1 MYIIAGPNGCGKS
14 TFAQEFIEDK
24 NLVFVNADII
34 AQELSPHKLNRAV
47 MVRAGKIFFEKIN
60 RLVQEKTS
68 FAIET
73 TLSGKYVAKIIEK
86 LKSEGYGIEM
96 IYILV
101 ETPLLSI
108 ERIKVRVQ
116 SGGHY
121 VSDDNVLRRF
131 SRSKINFWNLYRNLV
146 DRWEM
151 YDNSGKKFSPI
162 AIGKDLDY
170 IIIDN
175 DMFDTFREDL
185 FNGKKRE

>member
-1 MYIIAGPNGCGKS
+1 VLA
-14 TFAQEFIEDK
+14 
-24 NLVFVNADII
+24 
-34 AQELSPHKLNRAV
+34 EL
-47 MVRAGKIFFEKIN
+47 
-60 RLVQEKTS
+60 QEKTS

-86 LKSEGYGIEM
+86 LKNEGYGIEM

-131 SRSKINFWNLYRNLV
+131 SRSKINFLPEVSSVKN
-146 DRWEM
+146 
-151 YDNSGKKFSPI
+151 
-162 AIGKDLDY
+162 
-170 IIIDN
+170 
-175 DMFDTFREDL
+175 RETESSL
-185 FNGKKRE
+185 TR

>member
-1 MYIIAGPNGCGKS
+1 MYIIASPNGCGKS
-14 TFAQEFIEDK
+14 TFAQEFINDR

-34 AQELSPHKLNRAV
+34 AQELSPNKLNRAV

-60 RLVQEKTS
+60 RLVQERTS

-73 TLSGKYVAKIIEK
+73 TLAGKYVAKIIEK

-116 SGGHY
+116 SGGHH

-151 YDNSGKKFSPI
+151 YDNSGKNFSPI

-170 IIIDN
+170 IIINN
-175 DMFDTFREDL
+175 DMFDTFREDVID
-185 FNGKKRE
+185 GEKIE

>member
-14 TFAQEFIEDK
+14 TFAQEFITDK

-47 MVRAGKIFFEKIN
+47 MVRAGKIFFQKIN
-60 RLVQEKTS
+60 QLVQEKTT

-86 LKSEGYGIEM
+86 LKREGYGIDM

-101 ETPLLSI
+101 ETPFLAI
-108 ERIKVRVQ
+108 ERIKVRV
-116 SGGHY
+116 
-121 VSDDNVLRRF
+121 DDNVLRRF
-131 SRSKINFWNLYRNLV
+131 LRSKINFWNMYRNLV

-151 YDNSGKKFSPI
+151 YDNSGKNFLPI
-162 AIGKDLDY
+162 AIGKDIDY

-185 FNGKKRE
+185 FNGKNIG

>member
-1 MYIIAGPNGCGKS
+1 
-14 TFAQEFIEDK
+14 
-24 NLVFVNADII
+24 
-34 AQELSPHKLNRAV
+34 
-47 MVRAGKIFFEKIN
+47 
-60 RLVQEKTS
+60 
-68 FAIET
+68 
-73 TLSGKYVAKIIEK
+73 
-86 LKSEGYGIEM
+86 M

-101 ETPLLSI
+101 ETPFLAI

-131 SRSKINFWNLYRNLV
+131 LRSKINFWNMYRNLV

-151 YDNSGKKFSPI
+151 YDNSGKNFLPI
-162 AIGKDLDY
+162 AIGKDIDY

-185 FNGKKRE
+185 FNGKNIG